1 MDARPHK
8 SPARRKTLPSDLK
21 REFPSETPLD
31 PSGRSANRHERPDS
45 SDMDGDARSAS
56 EGSAVPASVM
66 AAQDRFISLWG
77 EMGSAWGIPRTMAEV
92 HALLYI
98 GGDALNT
105 DDVMGRLRI
114 SRGNASM
121 TLRTLVDWGLV
132 SRVHNRGDRR
142 EYFRAEQDVWK
153 LFATILRERKRR
165 EFDPLLEALT
175 QCRSERPETVGESR
189 RRRRVDPESRA
200 AEEHDVRLDEML
212 ELVRTL
218 DRLSERFIGSGGP
231 GLLKAA
237 RLIMKVS

>member
-1 MDARPHK
+1 M
-8 SPARRKTLPSDLK
+8 SKTPRESEPSAHPP
-21 REFPSETPLD
+21 REPRTVLE
-31 PSGRSANRHERPDS
+31 
-45 SDMDGDARSAS
+45 
-56 EGSAVPASVM
+56 
-66 AAQDRFISLWG
+66 AQERFIGLWG

-98 GGDALNT
+98 SGDALNT
-105 DDVMGRLRI
+105 DDVMARLRI

-132 SRVHNRGDRR
+132 GRVHNRGDRR

-165 EFDPLLEALT
+165 EFDPLLEALQNCSVT
-175 QCRSERPETVGESR
+175 PQGNDHAR
-189 RRRRVDPESRA
+189 RIDPEGLA
-200 AEEHDVRLDEML
+200 AVEHDRRLGEML

-218 DRLSERFIGSGGP
+218 DRLSERFIGAGGT